1 MVRRS
6 TVFALACLQVGGLA
20 RPGPALRP
28 FFQLNRSEPPTPG
41 PALVVDDFRV
51 LQLNMLADG
60 LSGLRADLGAFSRAR
75 ADDLLWD
82 NRKSQ
87 LLHEI
92 VQYKPDL
99 ITLQEC
105 DHYYDFFL
113 PELSAMGYD
122 GLFAP
127 KPSSACLE
135 VSENSDGC
143 AIFLKRDKF
152 RVTSAE
158 VRSGSCVALGR
169 ALAEVCKDH
178 SSPPRSPP
186 SSFFALYTPHTPQTL
201 TFALAKSDVAA
212 NRESAKDED
221 RQVRAQNQVALVA
234 LCELVGPAEQQQPCI
249 PTQIIVCTTHL
260 KATKN
265 IVGERTRLL
274 EVNQLL
280 GSVQRLF
287 TAKRTEARSKGGA
300 DPLILITGDLN
311 AAPDERSTGFAAL
324 AYAAVKESAL
334 GLRSVLNDD
343 LDDPESVWT
352 TWKARNKKGKESIAK
367 SCIDYILYRPL
378 EAEASAEGIRTGLRA
393 KAALGLFTEAEI
405 GEGLLPS
412 ARYPSDHLAIAADL
426 EVLHQR

>member
-1 MVRRS
+1 M
-6 TVFALACLQVGGLA
+6 
-20 RPGPALRP
+20 P
-28 FFQLNRSEPPTPG
+28 FTHP
-41 PALVVDDFRV
+41 
-51 LQLNMLADG
+51 
-60 LSGLRADLGAFSRAR
+60 
-75 ADDLLWD
+75 
-82 NRKSQ
+82 
-87 LLHEI
+87 
-92 VQYKPDL
+92 
-99 ITLQEC
+99 
-105 DHYYDFFL
+105 
-113 PELSAMGYD
+113 
-122 GLFAP
+122 
-127 KPSSACLE
+127 
-135 VSENSDGC
+135 
-143 AIFLKRDKF
+143 
-152 RVTSAE
+152 
-158 VRSGSCVALGR
+158 
-169 ALAEVCKDH
+169 
-178 SSPPRSPP
+178 
-186 SSFFALYTPHTPQTL
+186 TPQTL

-234 LCELVGPAEQQQPCI
+234 LCELVGPAEQQQQQLQQPSI

-378 EAEASAEGIRTGLRA
+378 EAAEASAEGIRTGLRA